1 MTVSDGIVSVL
12 IPTRNE
18 ARHIGACIAAIAAQD
33 FPLDRLE
40 VVVVDG
46 RSQDGTAEVAAR
58 ALAGRGFARTEVV
71 TNPEGTTPSNLNAG
85 LAVARGMYVCR
96 VDARSLVPPD
106 YVRRCIEVLA
116 SRSDVVVVGG
126 SQRAV
131 PPRRGAVGVGIA
143 RALNNRWAMGFSR
156 YRRGAPS
163 GASDTVYLGAFRTA
177 DLRAA
182 GGWSLDF
189 PTNQDFE
196 LNRRLGRT
204 GVVWFDAELAVG
216 YVPRDSTPALFR
228 QYHRFGRWK
237 AWYWRTTGD
246 RPRPRQLVLLASP
259 LPVVAALLV
268 AVRRRPVSGVA
279 ILAVLG
285 AATLATAE
293 ALGSDEPEVGPAGH
307 AAGMV
312 AMAAVGLG
320 WLTGVAAGVVEG
332 VGRRTAP
339 GSSPAARSRPSA
351 QTPAGGVGRPLHEG
365 PHGRRP
371 GGS

>member
-46 RSQDGTAEVAAR
+46 TSRDGTADVAVG
-58 ALAGRGFARTEVV
+58 ALAERGFARTEVV

-85 LAVARGMYVCR
+85 LAVVRGMYVCR

-106 YVRRCIEVLA
+106 YVRRCIDVLA
-116 SRSDVVVVGG
+116 SRSEVVVVGG

-156 YRRGAPS
+156 YRRGALS
-163 GASDTVYLGAFRTA
+163 GPSDTVYLGAFRTA

-204 GVVWFDAELAVG
+204 GVVWFEAGLAVG
-216 YVPRDSTPALFR
+216 YVPRESIGALFA
-228 QYHRFGRWK
+228 QYRRFGRWK
-237 AWYWRTTGD
+237 SRYWRTTGD
-246 RPRPRQLVLLASP
+246 RPRPRQMVLLASP
-259 LPVVAALLV
+259 LPVIAALLV
-268 AVRRRPVSGVA
+268 AVRRRRLGGVA
-279 ILAVLG
+279 LLAGLG
-285 AATLATAE
+285 AATVATAE
-293 ALGSDEPEVGPAGH
+293 ALGSDEPDAGPAGH
-307 AAGMV
+307 AAGVV

-332 VGRRTAP
+332 VWRRRAP
-339 GSSPAARSRPSA
+339 G
-351 QTPAGGVGRPLHEG
+351 
-365 PHGRRP
+365 
-371 GGS
+371 

>member
-1 MTVSDGIVSVL
+1 MSVSDGIVSVL

-46 RSQDGTAEVAAR
+46 CSLDGTADAAAR
-58 ALAGRGFARTEVV
+58 ALAGHGFARTEVIA
-71 TNPEGTTPSNLNAG
+71 NPEGTTPSNLNAG
-85 LAVARGMYVCR
+85 LAAVRGTYVCR

-106 YVRRCIEVLA
+106 YVRRCTAVLA
-116 SRSDVVVVGG
+116 SRSEVVVVGG

-131 PPRRGAVGVGIA
+131 PPHRGAVGVGIA

-163 GASDTVYLGAFRTA
+163 GPSETVYLGAFRTA

-204 GVVWFDAELAVG
+204 GVVWFEAGLDVG
-216 YVPRDSTPALFR
+216 YVPRESIGALFA
-228 QYHRFGRWK
+228 QYRRFGRWK
-237 AWYWRTTGD
+237 AWYWRRTGD
-246 RPRPRQLVLLASP
+246 GPQPRQLVVLGLPGPVLGVALLAVLRWP
-259 LPVVAALLV
+259 RRRVAVVVALGTATLGAVEAIGSDGPSAGTAGHGAAVV
-268 AVRRRPVSGVA
+268 AMLATATGWLSGVA
-279 ILAVLG
+279 VG
-285 AATLATAE
+285 AL
-293 ALGSDEPEVGPAGH
+293 
-307 AAGMV
+307 
-312 AMAAVGLG
+312 
-320 WLTGVAAGVVEG
+320 
-332 VGRRTAP
+332 RRAP
-339 GSSPAARSRPSA
+339 PP
-351 QTPAGGVGRPLHEG
+351 P
-365 PHGRRP
+365 
-371 GGS
+371 